1 MSATKQPKL
10 SLIFRNPKLIKFRK
24 YKIGWTTWR
33 KRLILKKI
41 VLKTI
46 NFLAFFAIGAFIFWL
61 IYKDQDIEHMKSV
74 LKNDVN
80 YFWIVV
86 SLIIGLFSHISRTLR
101 WGLMIEPISH
111 KPRFINTFLAVMVGY
126 LMNMV
131 IPRMGEISRCG
142 VLARYEKVSFTKLI
156 GTVVAERA
164 VDMVSLLV
172 LLSIVI
178 FSQFGHML
186 RFLGDNPGIEAK
198 LLALVTSPILIAGL
212 VALFILVYIFRK
224 TLQHTLFYKKV
235 FTILMNLKEG
245 FISVRSINKKGW
257 FIFHSVAIWMLY
269 YLMLYTI
276 FFAFDF
282 TRNLG
287 LIAGLTTFVFA
298 SFGMVAPVQGGIGA
312 WHFMAIE
319 ALALYG
325 IAKANGVIFA
335 FVAHGSM
342 TGMIIVLGIISVLI
356 LPFINRRKQVLP
368 KPMPVEEIN

>member
-1 MSATKQPKL
+1 LSATKQPKL

-24 YKIGWTTWR
+24 YKIGRAFWH
-33 KRLILKKI
+33 KQLILKKI
-41 VLKTI
+41 VLNILK
-46 NFLAFFAIGAFIFWL
+46 FLAFFAIGAFIFWL
-61 IYKDQDIEHMKSV
+61 VYKDQDIDRIKSV

-86 SLIIGLFSHISRTLR
+86 SLFIGLLSHFSRTVR

-131 IPRMGEISRCG
+131 FPRMGELSRCG
-142 VLARYEKVSFTKLI
+142 VLSRYEKVSFTKLL

-172 LLSIVI
+172 LLVIVI
-178 FSQFGHML
+178 FSQFGQML
-186 RFLGDNPGIEAK
+186 HFLGENPEIEAK
-198 LLALVTSPILIAGL
+198 VLALITSPLLIVGLMALLILA
-212 VALFILVYIFRK
+212 YIFRK
-224 TLQHTLFYKKV
+224 TLQHTLFYQKV

-245 FISVRSINKKGW
+245 FISIRSVNKKGW
-257 FIFHSVAIWMLY
+257 FIFHSVAIWLLY
-269 YLMLYTI
+269 YLMLYVV
-276 FFAFDF
+276 FFAFGF
-282 TRNLG
+282 TSHLG
-287 LIAGLTTFVFA
+287 PIAGLTTFVLA

-325 IAKANGVIFA
+325 ISKGNGVIFA

-342 TGMIIVLGIISVLI
+342 TAMIIVLGIISVLV
-356 LPFINRRKQVLP
+356 LPFINQRKFASP
-368 KPMPVEEIN
+368 KPVTTEEIN